1 MKHLVKTSS
10 GEIRWTENL
19 FNHKPLKMN
28 NGNILFANMEGLS
41 LNYENNIT
49 WRHQSISAV
58 NYFHFSY
65 ENYDPSR
72 KIEWGISAV
81 ITVQGD
87 SVEFP
92 GPYRSMGDKREGYV
106 VAPKKDIDIAMES
119 FSNSGYSVNPYNRP
133 GAATGLYKNRNK
145 FMILPEV
152 PKKWVSDINNFR
164 IKTDIIFQ
172 KDDII
177 RSIKCINLLTGE
189 ECILK

>member
-1 MKHLVKTSS
+1 MKQLVKTSS
-10 GEIRWTENL
+10 GEIRWTENI

-41 LNYENNIT
+41 LKYENNIT
-49 WRHQSISAV
+49 WRYQSINGTS
-58 NYFHFSY
+58 YFHFSY

-81 ITVQGD
+81 VTVQGD
-87 SVEFP
+87 PVEFP

-106 VAPKKDIDIAMES
+106 AVYMEDAQIAMKR
-119 FSNSGYSVNPYNRP
+119 FAGSGYNNPSLKAR
-133 GAATGLYKNRNK
+133 LYKNRNR
-145 FMILPEV
+145 FMFIPDI
-152 PKKWVSDINNFR
+152 PRKWADNINNYR
-164 IKTDIIFQ
+164 LKIDIIFQ

-177 RSIKCINLLTGE
+177 RSIKCINLSTGE